1 LLTPVPVGYDLA
13 KLFLTF
19 VIAGREFGAEQLE
32 IGWRTYAVELPES
45 FRASLSRQSTLI
57 PVEMHWLL
65 TRRTPRRTATEA
77 GRRDLRASSY

>member
-1 LLTPVPVGYDLA
+1 LLPPVPVGYDLA

-32 IGWRTYAVELPES
+32 IGWRTYAAELPES

-57 PVEMHWLL
+57 LLRCIGCPLAVRREERLLRPVAP
-65 TRRTPRRTATEA
+65 T
-77 GRRDLRASSY
+77 